1 MQDELQNNSPDHPP
15 DSNQNITLIDESG
28 AEHVFKLH
36 DAFDF
41 EGSTYYLVEA
51 ADEPEM
57 VLLLKETEGGLES
70 VGEEEFDRVVAGL
83 EAEGDL

>member
-1 MQDELQNNSPDHPP
+1 MQDDVQNHPQ
-15 DSNQNITLIDESG
+15 DSTDEIQSVTLIDESG
-28 AEHVFKLH
+28 SEHDFKLH

>member
-1 MQDELQNNSPDHPP
+1 MQDDVQNHPPDHP
-15 DSNQNITLIDESG
+15 DENQSITLIDESG
-28 AEHVFKLH
+28 VEHDFKLH

-41 EGSTYYLVEA
+41 EGATYYLVEA
-51 ADEPEM
+51 ANEPDM
-57 VLLLKETEGGLES
+57 VLLLKESEGALET

>member
-1 MQDELQNNSPDHPP
+1 VQDDLQNQPQNHSP
-15 DSNQNITLIDESG
+15 DSNQSVTLIDESG

-57 VLLLKETEGGLES
+57 VLLLKETEGGLET

>member
-1 MQDELQNNSPDHPP
+1 MQDDLQNQPQKHPT
-15 DSNQNITLIDESG
+15 DENQSVTLIDESG
-28 AEHVFKLH
+28 AEHDFKLH

-57 VLLLKETEGGLES
+57 VLLLKETEGGLET
-70 VGEEEFDRVVAGL
+70 VGEDEFDRVVAGL